1 VCNRSCWLELSELCL
16 TEKLPPPTWQQLDPR
31 LLSAQTVNQQFPSSS
46 SKNNNGGNNRKGS
59 GQEGR
64 VMYLCFL
71 AHYYLELQQ
80 GEKAMKVLEGVLH
93 IFPNSQIATSQV
105 ALSHYCMR
113 DYEKAQNVFEQA
125 RERDPHRIEHLDAYS
140 NILYVRERRA
150 ELSYL
155 AHRLDLKYSIPFY
168 FNHVRYLILILSL
181 NPILNPLSLSAM
193 RLAPLTPET
202 CCVVGNYYSLKGKHE
217 RAILYFQ
224 RALKL
229 NPKCLS
235 AWTLMGHECVELR
248 NTAAA
253 VQCYRKAVD
262 VSSGGDYRAW
272 YGLGQTYEMLHMY
285 QYALYYY
292 KSAAALRPSDGRM
305 WCAVGNCL
313 CRLGTKA
320 EATKAFERAVA
331 AGDREGVATR
341 ELARLYRD
349 GGLAGK
355 AAECYYHHLLLTGGE
370 ELITAVQRVVQ
381 GIASVPIG
389 SAAPSSLYGMSSG
402 DGSGGHMDELI
413 SGADEVVDAE
423 RAEALLYLAGYY
435 KGQGMMAQAELLC
448 SR

>member
-1 VCNRSCWLELSELCL
+1 
-16 TEKLPPPTWQQLDPR
+16 
-31 LLSAQTVNQQFPSSS
+31 
-46 SKNNNGGNNRKGS
+46 
-59 GQEGR
+59 
-64 VMYLCFL
+64 
-71 AHYYLELQQ
+71 
-80 GEKAMKVLEGVLH
+80 
-93 IFPNSQIATSQV
+93 
-105 ALSHYCMR
+105 
-113 DYEKAQNVFEQA
+113 
-125 RERDPHRIEHLDAYS
+125 
-140 NILYVRERRA
+140 
-150 ELSYL
+150 
-155 AHRLDLKYSIPFY
+155 
-168 FNHVRYLILILSL
+168 
-181 NPILNPLSLSAM
+181 M

-285 QYALYYY
+285 QYALHYY
-292 KSAAALRPSDGRM
+292 KNAAALRPSDGRM

-331 AGDREGVATR
+331 VGDREGVATR

-349 GGLAGK
+349 EGLASK

-370 ELITAVQRVVQ
+370 TLVTAVQKVVQ
-381 GIASVPIG
+381 GVATMSPGVMGEG
-389 SAAPSSLYGMSSG
+389 S
-402 DGSGGHMDELI
+402 GHMDELI
-413 SGADEVVDAE
+413 SGALE
-423 RAEALLYLAGYY
+423 YY
-435 KGQGMMAQAELLC
+435 
-448 SR
+448 